1 MTKYWPDFDS
11 TDVYAYDGLRW
22 FSQAVAVGGFW
33 LKHAIMY
40 GGEEGQKLLCQ
51 YTVLNNIINEVVI
64 RFTSLGDKMPDAAKN
79 EGTGKKCR
87 PCLFVAS

>member
-1 MTKYWPDFDS
+1 MVLPGCGSWG
-11 TDVYAYDGLRW
+11 VLA
-22 FSQAVAVGGFW
+22 AVAVGGFW